1 MSSIASQLLDHV
13 KTRLVAVNG
22 AGTYINDLSADDQVQ
37 IAMPPEGAIMLVPAA
52 FIYDLTIDT
61 QPGPQLPAW
70 QHTATVSIL
79 AVTAAADVTAEARVK
94 AAWDLAD
101 DIFRSLIADRSPS
114 VSGATGSLVTDVRPQ
129 TDAVAGG
136 AGTAYERYGVA
147 SITVTI
153 LYRGPKL

>member
-13 KTRLVAVNG
+13 KTTL
-22 AGTYINDLSADDQVQ
+22 AGIDGTGNYINDLSADDQVQ

-61 QPGPQLPAW
+61 QPGPQHPAW
-70 QHTATVSIL
+70 QHVATVSIL
-79 AVTAAADVTAEARVK
+79 AVTAATDVTEESRVK

-101 DIFRSLIADRSPS
+101 DIFRSLIVDRSPS
-114 VSGATGSLVTDVRPQ
+114 VSGLTGSIVTDVRPQ

-147 SITVTI
+147 SITVAI
-153 LYRGPKL
+153 HYRGPKL